1 MCIFSIG
8 LLFVAITASEVR
20 SSPALSVSGGPMPLA
35 AANVTW
41 TRSGSVDNPPN
52 LSDHSVAYDS
62 RSDRIILFGGFTTRP
77 SAETW
82 AYDAN
87 TDSWTNMTPAFSPP
101 ARSLAAM
108 AYDSESDRV
117 ILFSGAQQ
125 GSEIDDTWS
134 YDYNANNWTNLN
146 PPSRPI
152 GRTGHAMAYDEQS
165 DRVILFGG
173 YIGGSTGDTW
183 AYDYN
188 ANNWTRMDP
197 PLAPSTRGL
206 HGMAYDRKEDRII
219 LFGGSAEAS
228 GQSITFF
235 AETWAYDYDAN
246 RWTRMFPVAF
256 PSARAW
262 PGLAYDDAQNQT
274 VLFGGLDVNG
284 SNGETW
290 FYNFSGNKWTPAAPI
305 VSPAPRAGHAV
316 AYDRESDRVV
326 STGGRTRTGAT
337 AETWL
342 LGPAPPDVTSPT
354 LVVQAPTEGAILG
367 SSSVF
372 VQGTATDDREVA
384 RVEVRTDASD
394 WSPATGTTAWTA
406 VVTLP
411 SGSQSIHVR
420 ATDTSG
426 NAEAETIRVTIVP
439 MSTVL
444 LAVTSV
450 SVSLVTLWFFLYVRS
465 KRKKDPL
472 RRYR

>member
-20 SSPALSVSGGPMPLA
+20 SSPALSVFGGPMPLA

-62 RSDRIILFGGFTTRP
+62 RSDRIILFGGFTNRP
-77 SAETW
+77 IAETW

-87 TDSWTNMTPAFSPP
+87 TDSWTNMTPAYSPP

-125 GSEIDDTWS
+125 GTEI
-134 YDYNANNWTNLN
+134 
-146 PPSRPI
+146 
-152 GRTGHAMAYDEQS
+152 E
-165 DRVILFGG
+165 
-173 YIGGSTGDTW
+173 DTW

-188 ANNWTRMDP
+188 ANTWTRMDP
-197 PLAPSTRGL
+197 PLAPSARGL

-290 FYNFSGNKWTPAAPI
+290 LYNFSGNRWTQAAPI

-326 STGGRTRTGAT
+326 STGGRTRTGST

-354 LVVQAPTEGAILG
+354 LAVQAPTEGAILG

-394 WSPATGTTAWTA
+394 WSPATGSTAWTA

-426 NAEAETIRVTIVP
+426 NAEVETIRVTIVP

-444 LAVTSV
+444 LAVTGA
-450 SVSLVTLWFFLYVRS
+450 SVSLVTLWFFLYIRS

>member
-8 LLFVAITASEVR
+8 LLFVAITTSEVR
-20 SSPALSVSGGPMPLA
+20 SSPALSVSGVPMPLA

-125 GSEIDDTWS
+125 GTEIDDTWA

-219 LFGGSAEAS
+219 LFGGSAEAA
-228 GQSITFF
+228 G
-235 AETWAYDYDAN
+235 
-246 RWTRMFPVAF
+246 
-256 PSARAW
+256 RASRSSRRRGPTTTMPIGG
-262 PGLAYDDAQNQT
+262 PGCSRSRFL
-274 VLFGGLDVNG
+274 
-284 SNGETW
+284 
-290 FYNFSGNKWTPAAPI
+290 
-305 VSPAPRAGHAV
+305 PR
-316 AYDRESDRVV
+316 
-326 STGGRTRTGAT
+326 GR
-337 AETWL
+337 
-342 LGPAPPDVTSPT
+342 GPASPT
-354 LVVQAPTEGAILG
+354 TTR
-367 SSSVF
+367 
-372 VQGTATDDREVA
+372 GTRPSCLA
-384 RVEVRTDASD
+384 AS
-394 WSPATGTTAWTA
+394 
-406 VVTLP
+406 
-411 SGSQSIHVR
+411 
-420 ATDTSG
+420 
-426 NAEAETIRVTIVP
+426 
-439 MSTVL
+439 M
-444 LAVTSV
+444 
-450 SVSLVTLWFFLYVRS
+450 
-465 KRKKDPL
+465 
-472 RRYR
+472 

>member
-20 SSPALSVSGGPMPLA
+20 SSPALSVFGGPMPLA

-62 RSDRIILFGGFTTRP
+62 RSDRIILFGSFTTRP

-87 TDSWTNMTPAFSPP
+87 TDSWTNMTPAYSPP

-125 GSEIDDTWS
+125 GTETD
-134 YDYNANNWTNLN
+134 
-146 PPSRPI
+146 
-152 GRTGHAMAYDEQS
+152 
-165 DRVILFGG
+165 
-173 YIGGSTGDTW
+173 DTW

-197 PLAPSTRGL
+197 PLAPSARGL

-290 FYNFSGNKWTPAAPI
+290 FYNFSGNKWTQAAPI

-326 STGGRTRTGAT
+326 STGGRTRTGST

-426 NAEAETIRVTIVP
+426 NAEVETIRVTIVP

-444 LAVTSV
+444 LAVTGA
-450 SVSLVTLWFFLYVRS
+450 SVSLVTLWFFLYIRS